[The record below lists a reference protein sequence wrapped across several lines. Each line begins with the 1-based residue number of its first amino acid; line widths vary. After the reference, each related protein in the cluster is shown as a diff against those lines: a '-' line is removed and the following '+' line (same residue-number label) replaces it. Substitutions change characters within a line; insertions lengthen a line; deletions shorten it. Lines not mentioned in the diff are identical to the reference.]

1 MSGLK
6 LDIPYF
12 TYTQTVANDSTIN
25 EIASRLKFIGRI
37 QRGEKVDVG
46 RKCVLA
52 DTWYNNIWRT
62 IWGTESR
69 EATLE
74 FIDRTVK
81 CGLEFALQTN
91 NNQQN
96 PFRETTVQSI
106 FQDLSNACNGM
117 ENLKDT
123 YKCDLMFGCQMDT
136 LIHYIRTR
144 LSQMGYE
151 QQQQVGFLPV
161 KPHEMHAPATLKEV
175 DAHALTQSQTS
186 RISIPLATTPPIAIA
201 PSPTLS
207 VSPDYSTASSRV
219 GELSSKNDG

>member
-6 LDIPYF
+6 QDFFPYF

-37 QRGEKVDVG
+37 QRGEKVDVS

-74 FIDRTVK
+74 FIDKTVK
-81 CGLEFALQTN
+81 CGLEFALQTSS
-91 NNQQN
+91 NQQN

-106 FQDLSNACNGM
+106 LQDLANACNGM

-136 LIHYIRTR
+136 LIHYIQTR

-151 QQQQVGFLPV
+151 QQLTLLTSV
-161 KPHEMHAPATLKEV
+161 KPHELHVATPQKEPEP
-175 DAHALTQSQTS
+175 S
-186 RISIPLATTPPIAIA
+186 RTFIPLATTPPIPI
-201 PSPTLS
+201 PSSPTLS
-207 VSPDYSTASSRV
+207 ISPDYSTASSKV
-219 GELSSKNDG
+219 AVPLKNDDATM